1 MNNIY
6 MQAAL
11 ALTAGDVAVLQGE
24 LNGNT
29 AAVLESTPPNTG
41 GKVSRACKKR
51 LSLKFVDGKD
61 TAVEGCNTD

>member
-11 ALTAGDVAVLQGE
+11 ALSAGDVAVLQGE

-29 AAVLESTPPNTG
+29 TAVLESTSYNG
-41 GKVSRACKKR
+41 RENLDSALR
-51 LSLKFVDGKD
+51 
-61 TAVEGCNTD
+61 